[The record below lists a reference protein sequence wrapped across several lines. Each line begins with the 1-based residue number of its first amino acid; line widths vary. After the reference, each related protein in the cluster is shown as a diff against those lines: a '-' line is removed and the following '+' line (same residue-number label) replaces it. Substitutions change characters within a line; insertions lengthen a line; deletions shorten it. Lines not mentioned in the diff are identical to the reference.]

1 MPEIIDR
8 ELENVAKLGQT
19 PKKIYVGLSL
29 YNEIRNEQF
38 EPVAAG
44 LVSDEQESSSVPTEE
59 PTEYKGIKIH
69 VVEDKEPDYLRI
81 ET

>member
-1 MPEIIDR
+1 MPEIIDKEIER
-8 ELENVAKLGQT
+8 VAKLGHT
-19 PKKIYVGLSL
+19 PKTIYVGTGL

-38 EPVAAG
+38 APFAADS
-44 LVSDEQESSSVPTEE
+44 VTDRQEGSSFPTEE

-69 VVEDKEPDYLRI
+69 VVEDEEPDYLSI